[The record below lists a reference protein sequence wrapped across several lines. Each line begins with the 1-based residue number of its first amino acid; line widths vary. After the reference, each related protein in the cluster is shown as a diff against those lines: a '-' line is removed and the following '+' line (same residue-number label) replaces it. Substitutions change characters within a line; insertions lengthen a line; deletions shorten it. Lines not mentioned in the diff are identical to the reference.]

1 MRRSQKLV
9 SPRWI
14 DGCVQRGI
22 ILDLELFLI
31 RPPPTTL
38 SIVSTV
44 ERRTGERPTNIEAR
58 QKEGEKVIDIEGPFK
73 QASSLKGDTTTFER
87 KRRLS
92 QSEVHLADD
101 VIRPTGIIRTAVDPR
116 VRPRP
121 NAEIHSSIPE
131 TLTIPATSAAQVVP
145 ATRSPDTFGKRRQLP
160 LSSVYDRPETTT
172 LAPSPTPSAPGATRD
187 DYYKVVNCPDQM
199 PSRGVDMN
207 SHTVPA
213 ITPSLP
219 NAAETEVPSPQ
230 PTKAR
235 RPDTPPLPPNL
246 PTNMT
251 EVPSDK
257 ARVSVDTR
265 NTSDRNT
272 GSSRLPKSSAKVES
286 DPERLQRLALA
297 IHPNRSTMNT
307 SPSQTS
313 AHVDQIH
320 ETSSTSSSEVL
331 DHMPSCANDEST
343 PANRIGDS
351 PASPGSCAVP
361 RSMMVTDARLHTSD
375 EKRHA
380 TRGRFTTSV
389 ALARLGE
396 LVNEFDEWL
405 NMGPVEP
412 TKTHF
417 LFLQALDLKVSPQSD
432 CRCYDRSL
440 H

>member
-1 MRRSQKLV
+1 LRRSQKPV

-230 PTKAR
+230 PTKAC

-313 AHVDQIH
+313 PHDDHIH
-320 ETSSTSSSEVL
+320 ETSSISSADPS
-331 DHMPSCANDEST
+331 DYMPSSDDEGT
-343 PANRIGDS
+343 PDTRIGGS
-351 PASPGSCAVP
+351 RASSGSGATL
-361 RSMMVTDARLHTSD
+361 RSMTFASGRS
-375 EKRHA
+375 HA
-380 TRGRFTTSV
+380 SGQSAPCIPCSPSV
-389 ALARLGE
+389 SLARLGE
-396 LVNEFDEWL
+396 LVDDLDEWL
-405 NMGPVEP
+405 NMGSVEP
-412 TKTHF
+412 TETPFRF
-417 LFLQALDLKVSPQSD
+417 LKALDLKVSL
-432 CRCYDRSL
+432 R
-440 H
+440 